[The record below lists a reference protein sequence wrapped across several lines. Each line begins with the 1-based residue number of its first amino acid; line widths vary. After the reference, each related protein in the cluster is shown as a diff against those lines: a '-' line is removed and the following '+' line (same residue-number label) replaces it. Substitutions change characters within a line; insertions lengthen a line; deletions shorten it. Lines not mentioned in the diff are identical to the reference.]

1 MASEALHQVGDG
13 EEAVLKKENF
23 NMMNA
28 LNQLPKPFPNP
39 KSMNRTVTTK
49 GLPLSSKGNLV
60 NFLEDDTIN
69 LPKPMPVDDSDCS
82 SDDTSISAFSSTLLN
97 PIKLAVTQP
106 NSSFFAGM
114 LEGELNKLS
123 FSPMAKNT
131 EKEDLALG
139 PCPCPS
145 KCQMATRGLLD
156 LDNPE
161 LETETS
167 STHSESSVVV
177 DLPDTPFIFE
187 HTVNTSTAVIS
198 WTYALG
204 KQPVSFYQVLL
215 QEVAETQENELPKA
229 KNHPWIFNKIL
240 GTTVKLMELK
250 PNTCYCLT
258 VRAANTAGV
267 GKWCKPYKF
276 ATLPTDFSSFPEND
290 PIRITVRR
298 KEPQRKI
305 VSIRLVEM
313 RRLEDLEY
321 LFPY

>member
-1 MASEALHQVGDG
+1 MASEAVCKVGDG
-13 EEAVLKKENF
+13 EEAIRKKENL
-23 NMMNA
+23 NVMNV
-28 LNQLPKPFPNP
+28 LGQLPKPFPNP

-49 GLPLSSKGNLV
+49 GLPLSTRGSLV
-60 NFLEDDTIN
+60 NFLKQDTIN
-69 LPKPMPVDDSDCS
+69 LPKQMPMEDSECS
-82 SDDTSISAFSSTLLN
+82 SDDTTISQISSTLMN

-114 LEGELNKLS
+114 LEGELNRLS
-123 FSPMAKNT
+123 FSSMVKTT
-131 EKEDLALG
+131 ENGDLAL
-139 PCPCPS
+139 CTQAKS
-145 KCQMATRGLLD
+145 HMAPRGLLD

-161 LETETS
+161 LDTDTS

-177 DLPDTPFIFE
+177 DVPEAPFISE
-187 HTVNTSTAVIS
+187 HTVSDSTAVIS

-204 KQPVSFYQVLL
+204 KQQVSFYQVLL
-215 QEVAETQENELPKA
+215 QEVAKEKEDESPKA
-229 KNHPWIFNKIL
+229 KNLPWIFNKIL

-276 ATLPTDFSSFPEND
+276 ATVATDFNSFPENN
-290 PIRITVRR
+290 PIHITVQR
-298 KEPQRKI
+298 KEPQRKT
-305 VSIRLVEM
+305 VSMGLEEM